1 MKWFIIIVNLD
12 IFIVIL
18 YSYFIGSIPT
28 GLILTQIFLKKDIR
42 KFGSGNIGATNVL
55 RTGKKSLAFTTL
67 LIDIFKGYSSIFISS
82 IYFNDLVILAGLI
95 CFLGHIFPVWLNF
108 KGGKGIATYVGILL
122 GLSIELFLV
131 FGFLWLVFLFLFR
144 YSSLSSIIGSL
155 VTLIYSI
162 NLESI
167 ETVFLCFFF
176 FIIIIFTHKENIV
189 RLKNK
194 KETKIKF

>member
-1 MKWFIIIVNLD
+1 MSLD

-18 YSYFIGSIPT
+18 YSYLIGSIPT

-95 CFLGHIFPVWLNF
+95 CFLGHIFPVWLKF

-144 YSSLSSIIGSL
+144 YSSLSSITGSL
-155 VTLIYSI
+155 LTLIYSI
-162 NLESI
+162 NLGSI